1 MDKARVKLTKIHDGL
16 EQILYNA
23 QLAMN
28 QGISPER
35 MVEINNMIQALEKAT
50 MNLRS
55 TVTLEARTAP
65 EQTE

>member
-50 MNLRS
+50 MNLSS
-55 TVTLEARTAP
+55 TVTLEDRAAP